1 MKIALLSAFAAA
13 FCLASPLQAQEVSSS
28 PAQVRA
34 GTYTADPGHTRVTW
48 SISHLGYSTY
58 SGIFPA
64 VTGTLVLDEN
74 DTSKSRVEVTIP
86 VERVGTLDPDLDKHL
101 KAPDFFDVAKF
112 PTATFKSTGIRAVGR
127 TAKITGDLTL
137 RGVTKPVTLDVTFN
151 QAGVAMDKLYTVG
164 FDATA
169 VIKRSDFGMTTY
181 LPVLGDEVTLRIEAE
196 FKAK

>member
-13 FCLASPLQAQEVSSS
+13 FCLAAPLQAQEVSSS
-28 PAQVRA
+28 PTQVRA
-34 GTYTADPGHTRVTW
+34 GTYAADPGHTRVTW

-74 DTSKSRVEVTIP
+74 DTSKSRVDVTIP

-101 KAPDFFDVAKF
+101 KAPDFLDVAKF
-112 PTATFKSTGIRAVGR
+112 PTATFKSTGIKAAGR

-181 LPVLGDEVTLRIEAE
+181 LPVLGDAVTLRIEAE